1 VLCGGSSQLGSL
13 WGCQQVWGSQEL
25 LEQLLQLSFLGLL
38 ASRLCLITVQMKLP
52 EVDILYHGYV
62 SVQSED

>member
-1 VLCGGSSQLGSL
+1 
-13 WGCQQVWGSQEL
+13 L

-38 ASRLCLITVQMKLP
+38 ASVFFALITVQMKLP
-52 EVDILYHGYV
+52 EVDIFVHGYV